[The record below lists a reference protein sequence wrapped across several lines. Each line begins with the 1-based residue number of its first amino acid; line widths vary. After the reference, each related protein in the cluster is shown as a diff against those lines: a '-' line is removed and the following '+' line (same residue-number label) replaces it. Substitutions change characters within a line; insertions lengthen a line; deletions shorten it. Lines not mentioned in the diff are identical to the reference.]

1 MRRFAAL
8 YRRLDR
14 STATLDK
21 RAALV
26 DYFRD
31 APPRDA
37 AWALWLLT
45 GGKVTAAVAGA
56 RGKAAKAR
64 IANTRE
70 LRTWIAQESATPD
83 WLVDASYD
91 QVGDLAETLA
101 LLLDDPAQR
110 GEDIGLADWIEGRL
124 APLAHADE
132 DTRRAVVVGAWRSL
146 AFDERLVFNKLLTG
160 ALRVGVSQGLVQ
172 QALAELSGLDIAL
185 IAQRMLGAWTP
196 SEAFVAGLLS
206 HEAQPGDA
214 ASPFPF
220 FLASPLET
228 ALRAGDDGE
237 PPSPN
242 DPDAVSRALGDIGD
256 WKLEWKWDG
265 IRVQLIRRNGGVALW
280 SRGEERMDGR
290 FPEIETALAAL
301 PRDAVID
308 GELLAWR
315 EGDAAPLPFTALQTR
330 IQRRKPGPK
339 TLKDTPVRVLAYDLL
354 ELDGQDLREQPLVQ
368 RQALLERLL
377 ATLGDATEGD
387 PSLPRRRES
396 RDVALEADGE
406 ADHGRSAAASM
417 GPRLREDDGVEQDDL
432 SLSMNEHPG
441 GLLRAASRVRVDDG
455 EEESESSLPRR
466 RESKHVGLPVDGEAH
481 HGASE
486 GTSMD
491 PRLRGDD
498 VGEEVDPSF
507 PRRREP
513 MDVALEVHGAADHH
527 GSKAASLGSRLR
539 GDDGMTVPS
548 HPTSASQRIALSPHV
563 PAASWADAA
572 RLREDSR
579 TRGVEGLMLKR
590 ADSPYRHG
598 RKRGDWWKWKVDPL
612 TIDAVLLYAQSGHGR
627 RSTLYTDYTFGLWDG
642 DALVPV
648 AKAYSGLDD
657 KEILQ
662 LDRWIRSHTTE
673 RFGPVRAVQHGQ
685 VFELGFEA
693 VNRSSRHKSGIA
705 VRFPRILRWR
715 HDKPVAEADALSTL
729 RALAR

>member
-45 GGKVTAAVAGA
+45 GGKVTAAVTGA

-70 LRTWIAQESATPD
+70 LRTWIGEETGMPE

-110 GEDIGLADWIEGRL
+110 GEDIALADWIEGRL

-132 DTRRAVVVGAWRSL
+132 ATRRALVVGAWRTL

-160 ALRVGVSQGLVQ
+160 ALRVGVSQGVVQ
-172 QALAELSGLDIAL
+172 QALAELSGLDTAL

-196 SEAFVAGLLS
+196 SAEFMRQLLS
-206 HEAQPGDA
+206 HETQPGDA

-228 ALRAGDDGE
+228 ALRAGEDGAA
-237 PPSPN
+237 PSAN
-242 DPDAVSRALGDIGD
+242 DPDAVARTLGDIGD
-256 WKLEWKWDG
+256 WRLEWKWDG
-265 IRVQLIRRNGGVALW
+265 IRVQLIKRANADGSGDVALW

-290 FPEIETALAAL
+290 FPEIEAAVAAL
-301 PRDAVID
+301 PRDGVID

-315 EGDAAPLPFTALQTR
+315 EGAPAPLPFTALQTR

-339 TLKDTPVRVLAYDLL
+339 TLADTPVRVLAYDLL
-354 ELDGQDLREQPLVQ
+354 ELDGEDLRERPLLA
-368 RQALLERLL
+368 RRALLEALL
-377 ATLGDATEGD
+377 GAT
-387 PSLPRRRES
+387 
-396 RDVALEADGE
+396 DGE
-406 ADHGRSAAASM
+406 QSVAA
-417 GPRLREDDGVEQDDL
+417 P
-432 SLSMNEHPG
+432 
-441 GLLRAASRVRVDDG
+441 RAAS
-455 EEESESSLPRR
+455 
-466 RESKHVGLPVDGEAH
+466 
-481 HGASE
+481 
-486 GTSMD
+486 D
-491 PRLRGDD
+491 PAF
-498 VGEEVDPSF
+498 S
-507 PRRREP
+507 
-513 MDVALEVHGAADHH
+513 
-527 GSKAASLGSRLR
+527 
-539 GDDGMTVPS
+539 
-548 HPTSASQRIALSPHV
+548 RIALSPHV
-563 PAASWADAA
+563 HAATWADAA
-572 RLREDSR
+572 QLREDSR

-657 KEILQ
+657 KEILA
-662 LDRWIRSHTTE
+662 LDKWIRSHTTE
-673 RFGPVRAVQHGQ
+673 RFGPVRAVRHGQ

-693 VNRSSRHKSGIA
+693 VNRSNRHKSGIA

-715 HDKPVAEADALSTL
+715 QDKPVAEADTLAALQ
-729 RALAR
+729 ALAR